1 VQRADKQGGV
11 VFSGGFSLV
20 LSLAEQRKNK
30 EPFGRPKK
38 EREILGRAKNEQ
50 TILEVLQFCNPACR
64 NQEPETIFP
73 SSI

>member
-38 EREILGRAKNEQ
+38 EQRTLWASKKCIK
-50 TILEVLQFCNPACR
+50 
-64 NQEPETIFP
+64 
-73 SSI
+73 

>member
-38 EREILGRAKNEQ
+38 EKER
-50 TILEVLQFCNPACR
+50 
-64 NQEPETIFP
+64 
-73 SSI
+73 